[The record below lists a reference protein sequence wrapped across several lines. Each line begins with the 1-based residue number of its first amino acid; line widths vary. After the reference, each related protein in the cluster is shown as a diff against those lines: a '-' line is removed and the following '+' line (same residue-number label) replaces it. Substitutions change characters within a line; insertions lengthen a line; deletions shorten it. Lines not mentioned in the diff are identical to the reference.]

1 MDTACTGWHLTL
13 LGTSPHGVARVTSH
27 ITQGEWGHAP
37 QVAAGSNCMCSK
49 LGHSRHGHERMSDG
63 LIVINPTI
71 TTDSCARF
79 QTGSHS
85 PLTKPASQC
94 SVSESRGMAQRVT
107 MHGGS
112 QRHRIRGC
120 PTARRRCWVRWMSM
134 LRNNTEASSLP

>member
-1 MDTACTGWHLTL
+1 MHHKWQLAATA
-13 LGTSPHGVARVTSH
+13 
-27 ITQGEWGHAP
+27 
-37 QVAAGSNCMCSK
+37 MCSK
-49 LGHSRHGHERMSDG
+49 IGQSRHGHERMSDG

-85 PLTKPASQC
+85 PLTRPASQC
-94 SVSESRGMAQRVT
+94 SVSVSRGMAQQVT
-107 MHGGS
+107 PHGGS